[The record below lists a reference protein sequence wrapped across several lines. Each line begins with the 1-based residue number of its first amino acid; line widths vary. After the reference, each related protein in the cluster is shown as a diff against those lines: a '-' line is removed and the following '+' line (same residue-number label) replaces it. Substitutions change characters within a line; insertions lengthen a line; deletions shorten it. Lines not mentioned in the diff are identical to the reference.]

1 MPGTTPAGTFPDLYE
16 RRQNQIAIQGLFA
29 PTAQWEG
36 ENGELLTNA
45 RQADAVS
52 RALSAVSAAR
62 EALDQLCAPAVGF
75 GKIAAKKLFGNKEF
89 AFDMPLLMAI
99 VLVIVANA
107 VVCGVLGI
115 LGL

>member
-1 MPGTTPAGTFPDLYE
+1 MISGIIGTIAGLYTLVLIVNFVAKLVVKE
-16 RRQNQIAIQGLFA
+16 EKS
-29 PTAQWEG
+29 WMK
-36 ENGELLTNA
+36 
-45 RQADAVS
+45 
-52 RALSAVSAAR
+52 
-62 EALDQLCAPAVGF
+62 ALDQLCAPAVGF

-99 VLVIVANA
+99 VLVIVASA